1 MVGLVERKL
10 SKSAIW
16 CRRLAVFAV
25 FYFAAI
31 IILHR
36 LDRIESTHAVSLLG
50 IGFVILIL
58 SILFAVR
65 AMFQLWNV
73 GAKGGKKTIFGLSLS
88 LIMISP
94 FCYFALL
101 AMRYPPIND
110 VSTNVYSPPD
120 FSEKTLN
127 IRRLKGVTDA
137 NDASAKIVED
147 VADAILF
154 IYPEVSSRRY
164 PAGTERVF
172 KAIREI
178 IKDRGWN
185 VTDIRRRAGID
196 IEASDASNDTT
207 KAVKDDGLEQ
217 EAEKDIFIDAVTS
230 TLFLSFK
237 NDVVIKIVSEEDDT
251 LVEMRS
257 AGRWGRH
264 DFGENARI
272 ITKFMRDLDQN
283 LIGIAGEG

>member
-25 FYFAAI
+25 LYFAAI

-94 FCYFALL
+94 FFYFALL

-137 NDASAKIVED
+137 NDASAQIVED

-164 PAGTERVF
+164 PAGSERVF
-172 KAIREI
+172 KAAREI

-237 NDVVIKIVSEEDDT
+237 NDVVIKIVNEEDDT